1 MGLWRGDDITLN
13 ILFRRKKK
21 IWRKQITTAEIK
33 KKEGQ
38 EEEEKEEKEKERKK
52 NLGSHLLSI
61 PSVAWYV
68 CKKFRVEGPWMLRC
82 MCVHMHVWKY
92 VCHCAYMDIRGCLGR
107 HYMTQRVSHTA
118 SKTQCVD

>member
-1 MGLWRGDDITLN
+1 MGLWRVDDITSN
-13 ILFRRKKK
+13 ILFRRKKR

-82 MCVHMHVWKY
+82 MCAYACVEVCMPLCVHGY
-92 VCHCAYMDIRGCLGR
+92 
-107 HYMTQRVSHTA
+107 QRMPPQTLYDLESQSH
-118 SKTQCVD
+118 SF